1 MKIRAIRA
9 DEKFETAMR
18 SILLLLTLAGSLCG
32 AEWGKSFLNNEGLV
46 LLARAGYGEKF
57 LTELVQSQ
65 PSKFDTSVEGL
76 VFLAKNGMSE
86 RMVRCVIQAKKRS
99 DEAED
104 MDAPPA
110 PGAAGAAAPMRLKAM
125 KQTVL
130 VPESMAGSKPGGQV
144 ILLDPRYVLVR

>member
-1 MKIRAIRA
+1 MRA
-9 DEKFETAMR
+9 DEQYETTMR
-18 SILLLLTLAGSLCG
+18 PILVLLALAGSLCG

-57 LTELVQSQ
+57 LAELIQSQ
-65 PSKFDTSVEGL
+65 PSRFDTSVEGL
-76 VFLAKNGMSE
+76 VFLAKNGLSE
-86 RMVRCVIQAKKRS
+86 RMVRYILLAKKRA

-110 PGAAGAAAPMRLKAM
+110 SMPTAGAAAPMRLKAM

-130 VPESMAGSKPGGQV
+130 VPESMASSKPGGQI

>member
-9 DEKFETAMR
+9 DEKHETAMR

-65 PSKFDTSVEGL
+65 PSRFDTSVEGL

-86 RMVRCVIQAKKRS
+86 RMVRCVIQAKRRA

-104 MDAPPA
+104 MDAPPPA
-110 PGAAGAAAPMRLKAM
+110 PGAAAPMRLKAM

-130 VPESMAGSKPGGQV
+130 VPESMAGAKPGGQV

>member
-1 MKIRAIRA
+1 
-9 DEKFETAMR
+9 MR
-18 SILLLLTLAGSLCG
+18 SILFLLTLTLAGSLRG

-57 LTELVQSQ
+57 LAELIQSQ

-86 RMVRCVIQAKKRS
+86 RMVRCVIQAKKRA

-104 MDAPPA
+104 IDAPAGQPA
-110 PGAAGAAAPMRLKAM
+110 SAGAAAPVRLKAL

-130 VPESMAGSKPGGQV
+130 VPESMASSQPGGQV